1 MYFFNLNYPSN
12 IKLIAMV
19 EQKPMNDNFI
29 KLSENK
35 VRSK

>member
-1 MYFFNLNYPSN
+1 
-12 IKLIAMV
+12 MV

-35 VRSK
+35 SDPNKIPEPNYVGTGKIKKK